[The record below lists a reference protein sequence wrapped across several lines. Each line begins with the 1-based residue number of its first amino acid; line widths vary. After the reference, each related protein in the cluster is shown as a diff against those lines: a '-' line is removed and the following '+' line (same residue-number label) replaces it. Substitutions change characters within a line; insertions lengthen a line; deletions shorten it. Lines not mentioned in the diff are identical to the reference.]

1 MEFFVY
7 GTLTDRE
14 TTAAVLDSFEFHGS
28 AVLEGLHRVEG
39 AYPTLSPGGRV
50 EGRILVTDA
59 VEALDGYEGV
69 DRGLYLR
76 VEIPRDSGGTVQ
88 TYIGNPARLG
98 VADEWPG
105 EGEFAERVRSYL
117 DETAVQVRTRGR

>member
-1 MEFFVY
+1 MP
-7 GTLTDRE
+7 
-14 TTAAVLDSFEFHGS
+14 AAS
-28 AVLEGLHRVEG
+28 AV
-39 AYPTLSPGGRV
+39 
-50 EGRILVTDA
+50 ILARSHGKVR
-59 VEALDGYEGV
+59 GYEGV

-76 VEIPRDSGGTVQ
+76 VEIPRDSGGIVQ

-117 DETAVQVRTRGR
+117 DETAVRIRTKEY